1 MYFRVAKLIFY
12 FKVFLF
18 EQNRKLELRI
28 FLFYMIFLHAWV
40 LSFNVL
46 KLLFFQSSRS
56 FDIMTSK
63 RDLQSYF
70 AKSDNAKVKSR
81 SQKDKPKAS
90 CLIQSALNVSGKT
103 EIYLVQQKW
112 KKQVAKINI
121 LKNMERDNL
130 VQSFQRKKN
139 FGFNVSSLNLFQSM
153 IFH

>member
-1 MYFRVAKLIFY
+1 MPLCNHGTWSNDCLERQHLNKASFQFLFEMYFRVTKLIFY

-18 EQNRKLELRI
+18 EQNRKLALRI

-103 EIYLVQQKW
+103 EI
-112 KKQVAKINI
+112 
-121 LKNMERDNL
+121 
-130 VQSFQRKKN
+130 
-139 FGFNVSSLNLFQSM
+139 
-153 IFH
+153 